1 MCGSFCGVLP
11 PEGVSGGEA
20 ALVSAYFIAQ
30 LPGVGAADAVVEQ
43 FGGVLGHCVLWPLR
57 CEDTCCPLSIFL
69 LLGGMWGDSVACRN
83 GRCVLCWGQRD
94 GGLPRRVDGSLCF
107 EISVGENVC
116 EEQRSEDAFPITS
129 VVMDGVVCGSVGEG
143 RSVDEL
149 PVDGGEVLSTVNNR
163 NLRQLGDA
171 GGSWVCECGILVQVF

>member
-1 MCGSFCGVLP
+1 MR
-11 PEGVSGGEA
+11 A
-20 ALVSAYFIAQ
+20 
-30 LPGVGAADAVVEQ
+30 
-43 FGGVLGHCVLWPLR
+43 
-57 CEDTCCPLSIFL
+57 
-69 LLGGMWGDSVACRN
+69 LLGTK
-83 GRCVLCWGQRD
+83 GRWFAAQ
-94 GGLPRRVDGSLCF
+94 GGRFPLF

-116 EEQRSEDAFPITS
+116 EVQRSEDAFPITS